1 MHESW
6 FFGKSGLHKL
16 KEINDAFKLKTIDY
30 VNSSIG
36 SQFSSYS
43 PWMSYL
49 QKIQDLKE
57 EFLSEEFLV
66 KSSKSLKTIGKLYAP
81 VGEGYKEKS
90 ISFSKLT
97 DEEYRIFYQSIEL
110 LESQGKDIGVLFKE
124 LVHKIV
130 PLHFI
135 HLIQGPFQGM
145 GIGFSTHLAKGAIFL
160 SVPSIKK
167 NTVLQLAVNMA
178 HETGHQSLYIYQ
190 NADPIIDKGMSTPV
204 FSHVRKINRPAI
216 QSFHATVALA
226 FMVRF
231 LTQLKM
237 DGNSYYHKILSDL
250 KEDFIQSLDGYE
262 SIQFTEVGQLLF
274 EDLKHYANQI

>member
-6 FFGKSGLHKL
+6 FFGKSGLHRL
-16 KEINDAFKLKTIDY
+16 KEINDAFKSKTIDY

-43 PWMSYL
+43 PWMSHIK
-49 QKIQDLKE
+49 KIQDLKE
-57 EFLSEEFLV
+57 EFLSEEFIV
-66 KSSKSLKTIGKLYAP
+66 KSPKSLETIGKLYAP
-81 VGEGYKEKS
+81 SGNKKDL
-90 ISFSKLT
+90 ISFSKLP
-97 DEEYRIFYQSIEL
+97 DNRYKLFFQSIEL
-110 LESQGKDIGVLFKE
+110 LGSQGKDIGLLFKE
-124 LVHKIV
+124 LVKKIV
-130 PLHFI
+130 PLNPVHGKSQD
-135 HLIQGPFQGM
+135 LGM
-145 GIGFSTHLAKGAIFL
+145 GFSTHLAKGAIFL
-160 SVPSIKK
+160 SFPSMGES
-167 NTVLQLAVNMA
+167 TVLQLAVNMA

-204 FSHVRKINRPAI
+204 FSHVRKTNRPAI